1 MTEPRSGPMDES
13 GLPGGSG
20 PSKSGPPG
28 DMASGNTGQGD
39 MGQGDMGQQH
49 LGQTTGATSVGGPG
63 QQQAQGDTSGVTTAT
78 RQSTQQTVPQ
88 QYGPQA
94 ERREDERGA
103 EGYGRPGVA
112 DEAGLM
118 GAGARRAW
126 PAVLCGGLGLIAVGI
141 MMIVWPRATLTLV
154 AILIGAALVVSGV
167 VKLWEGFTSRTEG
180 GGMRAAYIVI
190 GLLAVL
196 AGLYCLRH
204 HALSLFLVAFV
215 TGVYFIVHGISELG
229 VAASGR
235 VHGRALRAVLG
246 VFSIVAGILMVV
258 WPALTLGLLVLLVG
272 AWLMFY
278 GLVLCGLAFQLLKAG
293 KEAKSGTAGRAPSAR
308 RLATSTR

>member
-1 MTEPRSGPMDES
+1 MTEPRSGPEYES

-20 PSKSGPPG
+20 PSGSGPPA

-39 MGQGDMGQQH
+39 MGQQHPGQS
-49 LGQTTGATSVGGPG
+49 TGATSVGGSG
-63 QQQAQGDTSGVTTAT
+63 QQPAQGDTSGVTTAT
-78 RQSTQQTVPQ
+78 RQSAQQTVPQ

-94 ERREDERGA
+94 ERMEAERGA

-112 DEAGLM
+112 DEGGLIA
-118 GAGARRAW
+118 AGARRAW
-126 PAVLCGGLGLIAVGI
+126 PAVLCGGLGLIALGV
-141 MMIVWPRATLTLV
+141 MMIVWPAATLTLV

-167 VKLWEGFTSRTEG
+167 VKLWEGFSSRIEG

-190 GLLAVL
+190 GMLAVL

-235 VHGRALRAVLG
+235 VPGRALRAVLG

-278 GLVLCGLAFQLLKAG
+278 GLVLCGLAFQLMRGAKA
-293 KEAKSGTAGRAPSAR
+293 AKSGSAGRTRSAR
-308 RLATSTR
+308 RLATSAR

>member
-1 MTEPRSGPMDES
+1 MTEPQSGPMDES

-20 PSKSGPPG
+20 PSRSGPPA
-28 DMASGNTGQGD
+28 DMASGNT
-39 MGQGDMGQQH
+39 GQGDMGQQH

-63 QQQAQGDTSGVTTAT
+63 QQPAQGDTSGVTTAT

-94 ERREDERGA
+94 ERVEGERGA

-112 DEAGLM
+112 DERGLM
-118 GAGARRAW
+118 AAGAGRAW

-141 MMIVWPRATLTLV
+141 MMIVWPAATLTLV

-215 TGVYFIVHGISELG
+215 TGVYFIVHGISDLG
-229 VAASGR
+229 VAASGK
-235 VHGRALRAVLG
+235 VPGRTLRAVLG
-246 VFSIVAGILMVV
+246 VFSIAAGILMVV
-258 WPALTLGLLVLLVG
+258 WPALTLGVLVLLVG

-278 GLVLCGLAFQLLKAG
+278 GLVLCGLAFHLLKAS
-293 KEAKSGTAGRAPSAR
+293 KEAKSGTAGRARSSR